1 MIVRLKHVK
10 RVRSKG
16 RTYWYHR
23 VTGERLPED
32 RDSRIKR
39 VTDLNASLGP
49 KTRSEPLTGTVATL
63 AVAYKRSPE
72 FRSLAPKTRHDY
84 ATYLDLLCRDW
95 GPLPISG
102 IRRKHVLA
110 LRDKHAETPSK
121 SNHLVTV
128 LRIVLA
134 LAIDREEITTNV
146 ALGVKKLET
155 GDGHQPW
162 PEDAIERF
170 LAAAPPMMVLA
181 LKVGLYTGQREG
193 DCLAMTWRDIEGDQ
207 IRVTQS
213 KTGTRL
219 WIPVHTSLREA
230 LDAQK
235 RVSPAILTTATGK
248 PFTGSNFRHHFGK
261 AMRAADVNGV
271 SFHGLRAT
279 AANKLAEAGCS
290 SKEIA
295 AITGHRSLAM
305 IEHYTRAADQRQLA
319 SAAIH
324 RLENASSTKS
334 GKPR

>member
-32 RDSRIKR
+32 RDARIKR

-49 KTRSEPLTGTVATL
+49 KTRSEPRTGSVA
-63 AVAYKRSPE
+63 AVAIAYKQAPE
-72 FRSLAPKTRHDY
+72 FRKLATKTRQDY
-84 ATYLDLLCRDW
+84 VTYLDAICRDW
-95 GPLPISG
+95 GPLPVSG
-102 IRRKHVLA
+102 IKRKHVLT
-110 LRDKHAETPSK
+110 LRDKHADKPSK
-121 SNHLVTV
+121 ANMMVTV
-128 LRIVLA
+128 LRILLA
-134 LAIDREEITTNV
+134 FAIDREEITLN
-146 ALGVKKLET
+146 AAIGVRKLAT
-155 GDGHQPW
+155 GFGHQPW

-170 LAAAPPMMVLA
+170 LTSAPPMMTLA
-181 LKVGLYTGQREG
+181 LKLGLYTGQREG
-193 DCLAMTWRDIEGDQ
+193 DCLAMTWRDIDGSH
-207 IRVTQS
+207 IRVAQS

-219 WIPVHTSLREA
+219 WIPIHMALKEA
-230 LDAQK
+230 LDAQTP
-235 RVSPAILTTATGK
+235 VSPVVLTTAAGK

-295 AITGHRSLAM
+295 AITGHKSLAM
-305 IEHYTRAADQRQLA
+305 VEHYTRAADQRRLA